1 MVAITRG
8 VSVIGVNA
16 VPVDIETELSQGLPG
31 FSIIGLGDAAVQ
43 EARYRIQSALRS
55 SDLQLPHKKVTIN
68 LAPADLRK
76 DGAALDLPM
85 ALGLAAAAQ
94 LVPPSIVEGTV
105 ALGEL
110 ALSGALRPVRG
121 VLPAADLARR
131 LGCPRIVVPA
141 ENGAEAL
148 AAAGCQDMEV
158 IAAPCL
164 SALLTHLRGE
174 RRIPVPRPHPSPE
187 GAALPDL
194 KDVRGQLEP
203 RRALEIAAA
212 GGHNLLL
219 VGNPG
224 SGKTMLARRLPSILP
239 ELEPEARLSVTK
251 IWSAAG
257 LTVRFSGLV
266 RERPFR
272 APHHTLSQAA
282 LVGGGN
288 PVRPGEVSLA
298 HEGVLFLD
306 EMPELPR
313 RMLESLRQPL
323 EDRRVTIC
331 RARQTVELPASFML
345 VGAANPCP
353 CGWMGHPS
361 GRCTCRPEEIQ
372 RYAGRLSGALLDRI
386 DLVVEAPSL
395 SAEELLDAEPGEASE
410 EIRRRVLEAR
420 RRQLTARGRPNAEL
434 AGAPLRAPDHLGA
447 AARQTLER
455 AAEKL
460 DLSARSL
467 DRVLRVS
474 RTIADLAGRTT
485 IEGPHVREAL
495 RFRPPRG
502 WARRA

>member
-164 SALLTHLRGE
+164 SALLTHLREIG
-174 RRIPVPRPHPSPE
+174 
-187 GAALPDL
+187 
-194 KDVRGQLEP
+194 
-203 RRALEIAAA
+203 RA
-212 GGHNLLL
+212 
-219 VGNPG
+219 
-224 SGKTMLARRLPSILP
+224 
-239 ELEPEARLSVTK
+239 
-251 IWSAAG
+251 
-257 LTVRFSGLV
+257 
-266 RERPFR
+266 
-272 APHHTLSQAA
+272 
-282 LVGGGN
+282 
-288 PVRPGEVSLA
+288 
-298 HEGVLFLD
+298 
-306 EMPELPR
+306 
-313 RMLESLRQPL
+313 
-323 EDRRVTIC
+323 
-331 RARQTVELPASFML
+331 
-345 VGAANPCP
+345 
-353 CGWMGHPS
+353 
-361 GRCTCRPEEIQ
+361 
-372 RYAGRLSGALLDRI
+372 
-386 DLVVEAPSL
+386 
-395 SAEELLDAEPGEASE
+395 
-410 EIRRRVLEAR
+410 
-420 RRQLTARGRPNAEL
+420 
-434 AGAPLRAPDHLGA
+434 
-447 AARQTLER
+447 
-455 AAEKL
+455 
-460 DLSARSL
+460 
-467 DRVLRVS
+467 
-474 RTIADLAGRTT
+474 
-485 IEGPHVREAL
+485 HV
-495 RFRPPRG
+495 
-502 WARRA
+502 